1 VVPLASHFETDAVHE
16 PKCSFVL
23 LLLRCSV
30 ELRRRRNELQTRVAE
45 QRRVVEAD
53 VREIGGEHPRML
65 LLSAAATIESEMGVR
80 RHDEEEM
87 EEMLQENTNI
97 KTTRSK

>member
-1 VVPLASHFETDAVHE
+1 
-16 PKCSFVL
+16 
-23 LLLRCSV
+23 
-30 ELRRRRNELQTRVAE
+30 
-45 QRRVVEAD
+45 
-53 VREIGGEHPRML
+53 ML
-65 LLSAAATIESEMGVR
+65 LLSAAATIESEIGVR